1 MENAM
6 DVYKRILMQM
16 TWVIFFLKSTYN
28 ICKKLPSTHVDP
40 IFLPTFPNKYIYTHT
55 YICMYPPS
63 HSSLWGSYIYLFIYY
78 INFNEPTLF
87 LCSYIGGQINDRE

>member
-16 TWVIFFLKSTYN
+16 TWVIFFKKSTYN

-55 YICMYPPS
+55 YIYVCILHLTLHYGA
-63 HSSLWGSYIYLFIYY
+63 HIFIYLFI
-78 INFNEPTLF
+78 I
-87 LCSYIGGQINDRE
+87 